1 MELRVIDFD
10 ILTRNFQPYVDGYKN
25 IESEKRAMLD
35 SIQPVRKE
43 MESIMKSASSILDEV
58 SQQKSAERFRTL
70 QDSLMKSDNDFKY
83 KLKGLQ
89 EDLNTS
95 VFEQLSE
102 IVSVWAKENSI
113 NVVMD
118 KMEVIFNTDDIDATE
133 DILSVVKEKGLFYK
147 VEVIEDEKVEEV
159 EIIDEKVK
167 SGQTFDLIADYAE
180 PLPVKIIADLL
191 GFPESEEH
199 LLRPWSQAIVKMY
212 EVNPTVQYQS
222 EAKVAAQ
229 EFADY
234 VRALAE
240 SRKKTPGA
248 DLISD
253 LAIVEEN
260 GEKLNMHELVATCVL
275 LLNAGHEAS
284 VNAFGN
290 GMVAALQRPDQTA
303 LLRDNSRGITNTAL
317 EEFMRFDAPLHMFER
332 TATADTEIGGVSI
345 KEGQKIAAL
354 IGSANRDETVF
365 SSPESMDLTR
375 DPNPHIGFGAGI
387 HFCIGAPLARL
398 EMSVSLPALWEK
410 YPHMQL
416 AGDAIRRPT
425 FVLRGYESVAI
436 SA

>member
-1 MELRVIDFD
+1 MIDFNDPAFVSNPYPALKELRSA
-10 ILTRNFQPYVDGYKN
+10 G
-25 IESEKRAMLD
+25 
-35 SIQPVRKE
+35 QPVWHEGMQMFLAARHVD
-43 MESIMKSASSILDEV
+43 SNDVFRNKSLGRVFTEKTPEFEWEVFNWLHADSILDSEPPKHTRLRSLV
-58 SQQKSAERFRTL
+58 AKAFNRQKIEGMRPAVERIT
-70 QDSLMKSDNDFKY
+70 
-83 KLKGLQ
+83 
-89 EDLNTS
+89 
-95 VFEQLSE
+95 EQLL
-102 IVSVWAKENSI
+102 IA
-113 NVVMD
+113 
-118 KMEVIFNTDDIDATE
+118 IDN
-133 DILSVVKEKGLFYK
+133 
-147 VEVIEDEKVEEV
+147 
-159 EIIDEKVK
+159 KVK
-167 SGQTFDLIADYAE
+167 AGQTFDLIADYAE

-212 EVNPTVQYQS
+212 EVNPSVQYQN

-234 VRALAE
+234 VRDLAE

-253 LAIVEEN
+253 LAAVEEN

-290 GMVAALQRPDQTA
+290 GIVAALQRPDQAA
-303 LLRDNSRGITNTAL
+303 LLRANPRDITNTAL

-332 TATADTEIGGVSI
+332 TATADTKIGGVAV

-365 SSPESMDLTR
+365 SSPDLMDLTR

-410 YPHMQL
+410 YPDMQL
-416 AGDAIRRPT
+416 AGDAVRRPT